1 MTLTLRQI
9 EVFRAVMQ
17 AGTISAA
24 AERLRVS
31 QPTLT
36 KTLSRMEQLTELT
49 LFRRAA
55 GRLVPTLEARRLMA
69 ETEASYTELQ
79 HAIRRVVR
87 RVHADEGTLRVGAQ
101 PSLTRKLAA
110 PALAALVREL
120 PKAAV
125 HLDTLP
131 VAEVVEYVR
140 NGPGECAV
148 TVIPVVSAD
157 VHSAELGT
165 VRAVALV
172 PRRSE
177 LAASGRPLTAR
188 AAAREPVIT
197 FEPHAVHARLAH
209 GFFAA
214 QQVKPARTHM
224 ARFADAAV
232 ALAEAGIGIAIVD
245 QITALGADESLV
257 RPRPLAFDGGLSV
270 YFHRSLHRTRS
281 RLCATFE
288 RSLRDVMDELTGS
301 ARRL

>member
-1 MTLTLRQI
+1 MLTLRQI

-36 KTLSRMEQLTELT
+36 KTLSRMEQLTGLT

-110 PALAALVREL
+110 PALAASVREL

-125 HLDTLP
+125 HLDTAP
-131 VAEVVEYVR
+131 VLLDPLALL
-140 NGPGECAV
+140 
-148 TVIPVVSAD
+148 
-157 VHSAELGT
+157 LG
-165 VRAVALV
+165 LD
-172 PRRSE
+172 
-177 LAASGRPLTAR
+177 AR
-188 AAAREPVIT
+188 A
-197 FEPHAVHARLAH
+197 FL
-209 GFFAA
+209 
-214 QQVKPARTHM
+214 QQ
-224 ARFADAAV
+224 
-232 ALAEAGIGIAIVD
+232 AL
-245 QITALGADESLV
+245 
-257 RPRPLAFDGGLSV
+257 PRIGGLRPGRRG
-270 YFHRSLHRTRS
+270 HAQKGRGQEQS
-281 RLCATFE
+281 RQKP
-288 RSLRDVMDELTGS
+288 GKNS
-301 ARRL
+301 ASHHGGVPPTS